1 MVAIIHIYLR
11 TNQKMDLVKN
21 IVAVQERFSVNWLNK
36 LYSIPWKIGLIV
48 EFQKSELFGFSFMY
62 YFD

>member
-36 LYSIPWKIGLIV
+36 LYSIPSKIGLIV